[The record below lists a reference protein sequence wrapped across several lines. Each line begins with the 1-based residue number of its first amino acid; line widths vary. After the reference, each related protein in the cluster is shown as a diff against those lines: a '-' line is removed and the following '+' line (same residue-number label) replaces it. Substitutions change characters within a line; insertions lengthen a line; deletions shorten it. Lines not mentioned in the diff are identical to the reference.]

1 MKTNKNKRKFFS
13 DFFRWTFLILLNQIL
28 WVKKLKSKVKPRI
41 VVVGGG
47 FGGLSCLKYLS
58 NFSNLLNLTLIEK
71 EKNVQTCPFSNLV
84 IGDIIKS
91 NDITFNVN
99 VSSNL
104 RLVNKEI
111 KFINSDKK
119 KVFFYDNSFLE
130 YDFLILSPGISYK
143 KNQIE
148 GYSPMDSKNIPACWG
163 VEKKIN
169 IFKSRLN
176 DLENNSLII
185 ISAPD
190 YPYRCPPAPYERAS
204 MIANFL
210 KKKKTKFKILIFDS
224 KDSFTK
230 KETFL
235 SEWKKL
241 YGKSIEW
248 VPRSKGGLIEKTYD
262 NYIVNKDNQKLKSDF
277 IHIIPEQRA
286 SNLIAN
292 SNLSDDEW
300 CKINPVTFQLSNQDD
315 IYVIGDSIDAG
326 DMPKS
331 SFSANSQSKV
341 LAINLINRILGKKY
355 INPVF
360 LNTCYSFSADNRAFS
375 ISSWYR
381 LNNEKNRIVSL
392 GTTESNVVAT
402 KNERLREYNE
412 AFGWYESITTDLYL

>member
-13 DFFRWTFLILLNQIL
+13 DFFRWTFLILLNQIF
-28 WVKKLKSKVKPRI
+28 WVKKIESKVKPRI

-47 FGGLSCLKYLS
+47 FGGLSCLKYLA

-91 NDITFNVN
+91 NDITFKVN
-99 VSSNL
+99 GSSNSK
-104 RLVNKEI
+104 LVNKEI
-111 KFINSDKK
+111 KFIDSDKK

-210 KKKKTKFKILIFDS
+210 KKKKNKIQNSHFR
-224 KDSFTK
+224 F
-230 KETFL
+230 
-235 SEWKKL
+235 
-241 YGKSIEW
+241 
-248 VPRSKGGLIEKTYD
+248 
-262 NYIVNKDNQKLKSDF
+262 
-277 IHIIPEQRA
+277 QRF
-286 SNLIAN
+286 
-292 SNLSDDEW
+292 
-300 CKINPVTFQLSNQDD
+300 V
-315 IYVIGDSIDAG
+315 Y
-326 DMPKS
+326 
-331 SFSANSQSKV
+331 
-341 LAINLINRILGKKY
+341 
-355 INPVF
+355 
-360 LNTCYSFSADNRAFS
+360 
-375 ISSWYR
+375 
-381 LNNEKNRIVSL
+381 
-392 GTTESNVVAT
+392 
-402 KNERLREYNE
+402 
-412 AFGWYESITTDLYL
+412 

>member
-1 MKTNKNKRKFFS
+1 MRINKDKREFFS

-28 WVKKLKSKVKPRI
+28 WVKSLKSKVKPKI

-58 NFSNLLNLTLIEK
+58 NFSNILNLTLIEK

-84 IGDIIKS
+84 IGDIIKE
-91 NDITFNVN
+91 NDITFKVN
-99 VSSNL
+99 SGSGSK
-104 RLVNKEI
+104 LVNKEI
-111 KFINSDKK
+111 KFIDSDKK
-119 KVFFYDNSFLE
+119 KIFFYDNSFIE

-148 GYSPMDSKNIPACWG
+148 GYFPLDPKNIPACWG

-210 KKKKTKFKILIFDS
+210 KKKKQKFKILIFDS

-230 KETFL
+230 KEIFF
-235 SEWKKL
+235 SEWKNL
-241 YGKSIEW
+241 YGSSIEW
-248 VPRSKGGLIEKTYD
+248 VQRKKGGLIRKTND
-262 NYIVNKDNQKLKSDF
+262 NYIINKDNQKLKSSF

-286 SNLIAN
+286 SNLIVN
-292 SNLSDDEW
+292 SNLSNDDW
-300 CKINPVTFQLSNQDD
+300 CKINPLTFQLLNQDD

-360 LNTCYSFSADNRAFS
+360 LNTCYSFSGDNRAFS
-375 ISSWYR
+375 ISSWYK

-392 GTTESNVVAT
+392 GTTESSVIAT
-402 KNERLREYNE
+402 KNERLREYHE